1 MLHNK
6 YKKYIRTIT
15 STYKGEVENNVVLAK
30 IRNYDSAISA
40 SLYSDN
46 VPVDIYDNLI
56 KKGAKYASIAIL
68 RWVLGENVKN
78 SISKTL
84 DDIDIDLLYRN

>member
-1 MLHNK
+1 M
-6 YKKYIRTIT
+6 RTEREIKDRLAVILD
-15 STYKGEVENNVVLAK
+15 SIIDDNN
-30 IRNYDSAISA
+30 
-40 SLYSDN
+40 
-46 VPVDIYDNLI
+46 DIAYLI

-84 DDIDIDLLYRN
+84 DDIDIDILYRN

>member
-1 MLHNK
+1 M
-6 YKKYIRTIT
+6 RTEREI
-15 STYKGEVENNVVLAK
+15 KDRLAVILDNIIDDNNDIA
-30 IRNYDSAISA
+30 
-40 SLYSDN
+40 YS
-46 VPVDIYDNLI
+46 I
-56 KKGAKYASIAIL
+56 KLGAKNASIAIL

>member
-1 MLHNK
+1 M
-6 YKKYIRTIT
+6 RTEREIKDRLAVILD
-15 STYKGEVENNVVLAK
+15 SIIDDNN
-30 IRNYDSAISA
+30 
-40 SLYSDN
+40 
-46 VPVDIYDNLI
+46 DIAYLI
-56 KKGAKYASIAIL
+56 KKGAKYSSIAIL

>member
-1 MLHNK
+1 M
-6 YKKYIRTIT
+6 RTEREIKDRLAVILD
-15 STYKGEVENNVVLAK
+15 SIIDENN
-30 IRNYDSAISA
+30 
-40 SLYSDN
+40 
-46 VPVDIYDNLI
+46 DIAYLI
-56 KKGAKYASIAIL
+56 KKGAKYSSIAIL